1 MANKYEEVKNRVE
14 EVEKKIFSQKIKFE
28 NIKKF
33 IGRLEACDT
42 LITEFDEDIWNATID
57 KVTVDLKEDV
67 KFYFKN

>member
-1 MANKYEEVKNRVE
+1 M
-14 EVEKKIFSQKIKFE
+14 
-28 NIKKF
+28 
-33 IGRLEACDT
+33 CDT